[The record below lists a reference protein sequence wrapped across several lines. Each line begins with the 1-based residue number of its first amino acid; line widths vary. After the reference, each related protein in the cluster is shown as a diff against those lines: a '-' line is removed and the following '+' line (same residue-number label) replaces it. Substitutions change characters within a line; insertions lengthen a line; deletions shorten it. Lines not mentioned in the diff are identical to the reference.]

1 MAEHDIARD
10 ETMSLIASDKVEGP
24 AVFNRAGEKLG
35 SIHNFMV
42 NKQSGQVE
50 YAVLSFGGVLG
61 MGTDFYPLPWE
72 SLTYDTA
79 QGGYLVD
86 IDKETLQS
94 APHYNSNN
102 EPTYDRAFG
111 ESVYGHYGL
120 NYPQIP

>member
-1 MAEHDIARD
+1 MADHDIARD
-10 ETMSLIASDKVEGP
+10 ETMSLIASDKVEGT

-42 NKQSGQVE
+42 NKLSGQVE

-61 MGTDFYPLPWE
+61 MGTDFYPLPWDT
-72 SLTYDTA
+72 LTYDTA

-86 IDKETLQS
+86 IDKEMLKS
-94 APHYNSNN
+94 APHYSATS

-111 ESVYGHYGL
+111 EEVYGHYGL
-120 NYPQIP
+120 NYPQI